1 MTSLSCLSLCLQV
14 GCTIV
19 LILQEKGIN
28 ANYKRSNICNRPSR
42 RITNLDRVFTCSD
55 VATPPS
61 ARFTKLFLH
70 IAIRQIKLKA
80 MQILGA
86 RSGKI
91 RTISSAL
98 NFPFCSFP
106 GIFRKRRKIY
116 FTRFLFSCLAIYIS
130 LYFYFLQCQ
139 PKSLAIKL
147 ILGPSSPPPV
157 S

>member
-1 MTSLSCLSLCLQV
+1 
-14 GCTIV
+14 
-19 LILQEKGIN
+19 
-28 ANYKRSNICNRPSR
+28 
-42 RITNLDRVFTCSD
+42 
-55 VATPPS
+55 
-61 ARFTKLFLH
+61 
-70 IAIRQIKLKA
+70 

-91 RTISSAL
+91 QTISSAL

-157 S
+157 SWKIINMRSVLSLRIHLHFHLQCPFGVVTKVLLCCTLFDLFLPFSEFFISSRTSLWMHCKPTYALFN